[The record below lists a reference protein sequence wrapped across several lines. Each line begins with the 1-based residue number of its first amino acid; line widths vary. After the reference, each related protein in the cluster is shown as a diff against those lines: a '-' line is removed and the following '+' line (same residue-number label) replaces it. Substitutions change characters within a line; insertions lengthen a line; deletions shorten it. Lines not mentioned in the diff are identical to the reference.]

1 MLATTAA
8 SGVLEHA
15 ARKER
20 ILVWGCAK
28 VLNCMHFRK
37 KILLFSRS
45 AKCCKI
51 RERRNHRPC
60 RPLMVLGSV
69 LRFEAHAREHRWQR
83 CSGACAVGAVGG
95 VLRYGSGARGAAY

>member
-28 VLNCMHFRK
+28 VLNCMQVCK
-37 KILLFSRS
+37 KILLFVRS

-51 RERRNHRPC
+51 RERQNHRPC
-60 RPLMVLGSV
+60 RPVMVLGSAM
-69 LRFEAHAREHRWQR
+69 RFEAHAREHRWQR
-83 CSGACAVGAVGG
+83 CSGACAVGAFGG
-95 VLRYGSGARGAAY
+95 VLRDGSGAGAGA